1 MKRLLFITLTS
12 LFLFMNVFAQDL
24 IIDDRSTGTIRSN
37 IDADWRLLTDQ
48 VMGGVSKGSL
58 TPDQYNGKNCLRMK
72 GQVSTENNGGFVQM
86 ALDLNEGKA
95 FDASNYQGLELL
107 VAGNNEVYN
116 LHYRTSGLWLPW
128 QSYRASFKVTPQWGI
143 VRIPFSIMTQYR
155 TSKQF
160 QSKQIKRMGLVAIGK
175 NFDADL
181 CVASVGFYDKK

>member
-12 LFLFMNVFAQDL
+12 LFFFMNAFAEDL

-37 IDADWRLLTDQ
+37 IDANWRLLTDQ

-58 TPDQYNGKNCLRMK
+58 TTDKYNGKKCLRMK

-86 ALDLNEGKA
+86 ALDLNEGKT
-95 FDASNYQGLELL
+95 FDASKYQGLELI

-116 LHYRTSGLWLPW
+116 LHYRTSGLWMPW

-143 VRIPFSIMTQYR
+143 VQIPFSMMTQYR

-160 QSKQIKRMGLVAIGK
+160 KAKQIKRIGLVAIGK
-175 NFDADL
+175 NFNADL
-181 CVASVGFYDKK
+181 CVASVGFYAKK